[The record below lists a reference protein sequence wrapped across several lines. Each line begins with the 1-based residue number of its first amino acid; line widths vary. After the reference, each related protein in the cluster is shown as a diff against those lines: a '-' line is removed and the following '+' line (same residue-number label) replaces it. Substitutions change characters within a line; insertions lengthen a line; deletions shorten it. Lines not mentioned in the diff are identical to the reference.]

1 MKIAGTDRI
10 PATDI
15 AVPSVSADQMR
26 EVDRLMIEEIGIT
39 LVQMM
44 ENAGRSLA
52 QVARSR
58 FLDGDARGK
67 RMLVLCGAGGNGGGG
82 LVCARRLQ
90 NWGADVQVLLSGAP
104 EKLGDVPRHQ
114 LGILDA
120 MGMQAKVAVEEA
132 ELPPADLIVDALI
145 GYSLRGAPEG
155 VAAALVRAANG
166 HRAPILALD
175 VPTGL
180 DSTSGAVREP
190 AIRAAATM
198 TLSLPKMG
206 LDPAPIHDMVG
217 ELYLADI
224 GVPPSLYAE
233 LGLQVGPVF
242 ARADV
247 VRLH

>member
-1 MKIAGTDRI
+1 MKAGSDCAPIATL
-10 PATDI
+10 T
-15 AVPSVSADQMR
+15 VPSVSADQMR
-26 EVDRLMIEEIGIT
+26 EVDRLMIEETGVT

-44 ENAGRSLA
+44 ENAGRNLA
-52 QVARSR
+52 HVARCR
-58 FLDGDARGK
+58 FLERDARGK
-67 RMLVLCGAGGNGGGG
+67 RVLVLCGPGGNGGGG
-82 LVCARRLQ
+82 LVSARRLH
-90 NWGADVQVLLSGAP
+90 NWGADVHVLLSGAP

-120 MGMQAKVAVEEA
+120 MGIQAKVAVGEA
-132 ELPPADLIVDALI
+132 ELSPADLIIDALV

-155 VAAALVRAANG
+155 VAAALVRSANG
-166 HRAPILALD
+166 HSAPILALD

-180 DSTSGAVREP
+180 DATSGAVREP

-198 TLSLPKMG
+198 TLALPKEG
-206 LDPAPIHDMVG
+206 LDPAPTHDMVG

-247 VRLH
+247 VRLR